1 MYIYKYEHKHKYNH
15 KYKYKCTH
23 KNQSVLGVV
32 EGVSSSP
39 AVLHHNPGALAT
51 TRLPL
56 DTHQQLFLIV
66 LAAAVLRWLCCAAAA
81 AAAVLRCAVL
91 R

>member
-1 MYIYKYEHKHKYNH
+1 MLQCPHRYKYKH
-15 KYKYKCTH
+15 KYKYKCRH

-66 LAAAVLRWLCCAAAA
+66 MVMMMKIMIVIMVIYKIHLP
-81 AAAVLRCAVL
+81 
-91 R
+91 